1 MSPQITVRNNI
12 PEDWPSTS
20 NGISIHWHGFSMRN
34 FSWYDGTSY
43 VAQCPIPRGSSFTY
57 RFQAWRAACCAVA
70 EGANVNLSW
79 DNMMHHDV

>member
-1 MSPQITVRNNI
+1 
-12 PEDWPSTS
+12 
-20 NGISIHWHGFSMRN
+20 MRN